1 MNRIASLL
9 TPLLRLL
16 FPAGGRHRAAG
27 QVHPAVASHG
37 GARPAAV
44 APLRGRVQPLAPLRG
59 EDVHLVRPYVLTA
72 AEREQRRERREQWSR
87 RGRRRVLWLAAH
99 GVEFPPRGLRGME
112 VAA

>member
-27 QVHPAVASHG
+27 QVPPPVAAHG

-44 APLRGRVQPLAPLRG
+44 APLRGRVQPLVPLRG
-59 EDVHLVRPYVLTA
+59 EDVHLVRPYVLSA
-72 AEREQRRERREQWSR
+72 AEREERRERRSR
-87 RGRRRVLWLAAH
+87 RGRRRALWLAAH
-99 GVEFPPRGLRGME
+99 GVEIPPRELRGME